1 VFEFLHFIIF
11 FNVGLKGIMSV
22 VRDALLN
29 PEGTKTPKFV
39 ESTTY
44 YMHASSTDD
53 PKVKKFKQLILSWIN
68 SYLREDKV
76 YARDLAADLH
86 DGQLLVTLVEKLMG
100 DQITNLTVGVMSEK
114 SKYGNLVAVSKFLA
128 DKIGI
133 VLDEQSIDG
142 ILKKDFVSVA
152 KLLVLLAHEFKCP
165 YQLPSNVEVVIVHR
179 EKLSTGGVS
188 SKTSRH
194 VITGDETAY
203 GNNDAAAEPEEKYD
217 DGSERDVFD
226 DLFEPGSE
234 AKLETVKKLLL
245 GFVNKHLT
253 KMGVTISNVA
263 NQFHDGVYLIMLIGS
278 LGNFFVPLYNYN
290 ISPTTTEMKVQ
301 NVAFA
306 FKLMDTLEIKRRNW
320 NPADVVR
327 QDLKTVL
334 RVIYTL
340 FQTYKNAPA

>member
-1 VFEFLHFIIF
+1 
-11 FNVGLKGIMSV
+11 MTT
-22 VRDALLN
+22 RDALLN
-29 PEGTKTPKFV
+29 PEGGLHSKVSV

-44 YMHASSTDD
+44 FLHQSSNEE

-76 YARDLAADLH
+76 YARDLAEDLH
-86 DGQLLVTLVEKLMG
+86 DGQLLVTFVEKLVG
-100 DQITNLTVGVMSEK
+100 EKIPNLTIGVMSEK
-114 SKYGNLVAVSKFLA
+114 SKYGNLVAIARFLS
-128 DKIGI
+128 DKVGI
-133 VLDEQSIDG
+133 IMDEQMIDG
-142 ILKKDFVSVA
+142 ILKKDFSA
-152 KLLVLLAHEFKCP
+152 TSKLLVQLAHEFKCP

-179 EKLSTGGVS
+179 EKLSNGGVS

-194 VITGDETAY
+194 MITGDETAF
-203 GNNDAAAEPEEKYD
+203 GNAGAAAALPQEQYD
-217 DGSERDVFD
+217 DGTGERDVFD

-245 GFVNKHLT
+245 GFVNKHLN
-253 KMGVTISNVA
+253 KMGVTISNVT

-290 ISPTTTEMKVQ
+290 MSPTNTEMKVQ
-301 NVAFA
+301 NVAVA

-327 QDLKTVL
+327 QDLKTIL

-340 FQTYKNAPA
+340 FTTFKNAPA

>member
-1 VFEFLHFIIF
+1 
-11 FNVGLKGIMSV
+11 MSV

-29 PEGTKTPKFV
+29 PEGTKTPKHV

-44 YMHASSTDD
+44 FLHQSSNEDA
-53 PKVKKFKQLILSWIN
+53 KVKKFKQLILSWVN

-76 YARDLAADLH
+76 YARDLSEDFH
-86 DGQLLVTLVEKLMG
+86 DGQLLVTLVEKLVG
-100 DQITNLTVGVMSEK
+100 DKITNLTVGVMSEK
-114 SKYGNLVAVSKFLA
+114 SKYGNLVAVARFLA
-128 DKIGI
+128 DKVGI
-133 VLDEQSIDG
+133 IMDEQMIDG
-142 ILKKDFVSVA
+142 ILKKDFAATSR
-152 KLLVLLAHEFKCP
+152 LLVELAHEFKCP

-179 EKLSTGGVS
+179 EKLVTGGVS

-194 VITGDETAY
+194 MITGDETAF
-203 GNNDAAAEPEEKYD
+203 GNANADTTPKEQYD
-217 DGSERDVFD
+217 DGTSERDVFD

-245 GFVNKHLT
+245 NFVNKHLT
-253 KMGVTISNVA
+253 KMGVTISNVT

-290 ISPTTTEMKVQ
+290 MSPTNTEMKVQ
-301 NVAFA
+301 NVICA

-320 NPADVVR
+320 NPAEVVR
-327 QDLKTVL
+327 QDLKTIL

-340 FQTYKNAPA
+340 FTSYKNAPA